1 MTKAPDWLGMVCQGH
16 SVEEVIDWLE
26 AAATNG
32 FKTVQPVLL
41 SSGYGKAEFS
51 AISACMNKLGLK
63 VVAFGVYNDIY
74 KWEQPIGAVFEG
86 TCRDLETAIECAQIL
101 NTQQVVS
108 WCGSKAA
115 FAEPCPAN
123 RSPEVVEH
131 FHENLQRLIPRLNQR
146 GVRLLFE
153 PWHAHILKDEH
164 DTAQTCA
171 AAPDHFGCVLDFP
184 NFITADQWP
193 ERDTRIQSIRK
204 ALDPHIGIIHLK
216 DMTVSDGGDVHLPM
230 FGRGDLSREIAA
242 GAAPYIGRKPVIA
255 EHCDSPDDLPE
266 LISNVIRIFRQA
278 GY

>member
-51 AISACMNKLGLK
+51 TISACMNKLGLK
-63 VVAFGVYNDIY
+63 AVAFGVYSDIY
-74 KWEQPIGAVFEG
+74 KWDQPIGAVFEG
-86 TCRDLETAIECAQIL
+86 TCRDLKTAIECAHIL
-101 NTQQVVS
+101 NTRQVVS
-108 WCGSKAA
+108 WCGSRAP
-115 FAEPCPAN
+115 FAEPCPEN
-123 RSPEVVEH
+123 RSAEAIRKFREH
-131 FHENLQRLIPRLNQR
+131 LQRLMPRLKEH

-153 PWHAHILKDEH
+153 PWHAQILKDEH

-184 NFITADQWP
+184 NFIRAEEWP
-193 ERDTRIQSIRK
+193 DRNARIQSIRE
-204 ALDPHIGIIHLK
+204 ALDPHIGMIHLK
-216 DMTVSDGGDVHLPM
+216 DMTVSDSGEVGLPL
-230 FGRGDLSREIAA
+230 FGRGNLSREIAA

-255 EHCDSPDDLPE
+255 EHFDSTDDLPE
-266 LISNVIRIFRQA
+266 LISNVVRIFDQA
-278 GY
+278 GS